1 VSTEEVVVTTD
12 PDLSAS
18 EVAWDVEPLVD
29 GRGDAGVEAL
39 LDAAEERAGAL
50 APFRGRI
57 GELAATELADL
68 MGELAAISEL
78 LGRAGSYAGLRFSID
93 TTDPSRGALLAR
105 TEERATAISNEL
117 LFVELEWAALSDER
131 VEPLLADESLRFCRH
146 HLASARRY
154 RPHLLSE
161 PEERILADKAT
172 TGRSAWGRLFS
183 ELTSGIVVEVDGE
196 ALSLEEGLSRL
207 QSPDRE
213 RRRAS
218 AEAVTGALAPGLRTR
233 AFVFNTLLADK
244 SVDDRLRHYRSWI
257 ASRNL
262 DNEASDESVAALV
275 EAVVARYDI
284 PQRWYALK
292 ARLLGLERLSDYD
305 RMASIADTE
314 DTFAWSHARDLVLD
328 AYASFSPE
336 LAAIVRRFLDE
347 AWIDAPVRPGKRP
360 GAFCAYTVPSHHP
373 YVLLNW
379 TARRRDVLTLA
390 HELGHGVHAYLAR
403 DQGIFHQSTPL
414 TLAETASVFGETV
427 TFGRLLEE
435 TSDPAARL
443 TLLAESLEGQI
454 ATVFRQIAMNRF
466 EDAVHVERRERGEL
480 SVERFGELWAAT
492 QTEMLGPSVEV
503 TEGYRTWWS
512 YVPHFI
518 ATPGYVY
525 AYAYGQLL
533 ALAVYRQY
541 EQRGAEFVPAY
552 LELLSRGGSDTPE
565 ALGRVVGVDLA
576 DPGFWDGGL
585 TMSSSTRRSR
595 PPGTPVVCSAEPLVA
610 QMRASSSSSWS
621 RPIDPSSSARVWNS
635 RRSNASPSRRRASS
649 RARSHTRSPTL

>member
-1 VSTEEVVVTTD
+1 MAESPPLAPGGASSDVDRAATD
-12 PDLSAS
+12 
-18 EVAWDVEPLVD
+18 VAWDIEPLVD
-29 GRGDAGVEAL
+29 GKADAGVDEL
-39 LDAAEERAGAL
+39 LDEAQRRAAAL
-50 APFRGRI
+50 AGFRGRI
-57 GELAATELADL
+57 DALGAAEMAGL
-68 MGELAAISEL
+68 MHELAAITEL
-78 LGRAGSYAGLRFSID
+78 IGRAGSYAGLRFSID
-93 TTDPSRGALLAR
+93 TRDPQRGALLAR

-117 LFVELEWAALSDER
+117 LFVELEWAALDEAH
-131 VEPLLADESLRFCRH
+131 VVALLADASLDFCRH

-154 RPHLLSE
+154 RPHLLTE
-161 PEERILADKAT
+161 PEERVLADKAT
-172 TGRSAWGRLFS
+172 TGRSAWARLFS
-183 ELTSGIVVEVDGE
+183 ELTSAIEVDIE
-196 ALSLEEGLSRL
+196 AEAVSLEEALSRL
-207 QSPDRE
+207 QSPDRQ
-213 RRRAS
+213 RRRES
-218 AEAVTGALAPGLRTR
+218 AEAVSAALAPGLRTR

-244 SVDDRLRHYRSWI
+244 NVDDRLRGYDSWI

-275 EAVVARYDI
+275 DAVVARYDI

-292 ARLLGLERLSDYD
+292 ARLLGLDRLADYD
-305 RMASIADTE
+305 RMASVADVE
-314 DTFAWSHARDLVLD
+314 ESFGWSHARDLVLD
-328 AYASFSPE
+328 AYESFSPD
-336 LAAIVRRFLDE
+336 LAAVVHRFLDE
-347 AWIDAPVRPGKRP
+347 HWIDAPVRPGKRP

-403 DQGIFHQSTPL
+403 EQGVFHQSTPL

-427 TFGRLLEE
+427 TFGRLLAE
-435 TSDPAARL
+435 TTDPAARL

-480 SVERFGELWAAT
+480 SPDTFGALWATT
-492 QTEMLGPSVEV
+492 QADMLGPSVEI
-503 TEGYRTWWS
+503 TDGYRTWWS

-533 ALAVYRQY
+533 ALSVYRRY
-541 EQRGAEFVPAY
+541 EERGAEFVPAY

-565 ALGRVVGVDLA
+565 ALGEIVGVDLS

-585 TMSSSTRRSR
+585 AI
-595 PPGTPVVCSAEPLVA
+595 VDEQLAAAEQA
-610 QMRASSSSSWS
+610 
-621 RPIDPSSSARVWNS
+621 ARDAG
-635 RRSNASPSRRRASS
+635 R
-649 RARSHTRSPTL
+649 L